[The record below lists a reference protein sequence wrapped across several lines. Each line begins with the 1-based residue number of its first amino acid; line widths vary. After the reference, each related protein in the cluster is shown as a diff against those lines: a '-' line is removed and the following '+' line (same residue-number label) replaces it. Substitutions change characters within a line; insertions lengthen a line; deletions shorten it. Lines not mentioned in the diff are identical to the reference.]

1 MDAGLYGIPGQN
13 GHHAGRGAE
22 APRVHTDA
30 TLLVPE
36 DAHHHLCRD
45 APCQGGQD
53 KGAPRAEGDLRPQ
66 TKPLES
72 VGGERVWHCHGPPGP
87 HPVHS
92 LTLLLLKQLLPS
104 PEAGLGSLH
113 AHGLLAQGE
122 DLSEVKCAL
131 ATPPA
136 LGLGMGPKL
145 RVFG

>member
-1 MDAGLYGIPGQN
+1 MQGCVGSRGRMDTMLAVVRKPPESIQMPLSLFLRMPIITSAVMPPAKEDRIRGPPGQ
-13 GHHAGRGAE
+13 
-22 APRVHTDA
+22 
-30 TLLVPE
+30 
-36 DAHHHLCRD
+36 
-45 APCQGGQD
+45 
-53 KGAPRAEGDLRPQ
+53 KGDLRPQ

-113 AHGLLAQGE
+113 AHGLLGQGE